1 MSICAGTLPYYR
13 MCIFI
18 RAPEIDISELES
30 LFSVT
35 MPNMEAKRQR
45 QHPSVATKQEKVL
58 LVLVSIPISATILIV
73 VK

>member
-1 MSICAGTLPYYR
+1 
-13 MCIFI
+13 MCTFI

-45 QHPSVATKQEKVL
+45 QHPSVTTKQEKVH
-58 LVLVSIPISATILIV
+58 LVLISIPIRATIFIV
-73 VK
+73 